1 MSEDNRDSQKENEEA
16 CAILKRALR
25 NLVGQGIIR
34 SRDDLIRIL
43 SEENFEITDVT
54 AQSITLCAPDEP
66 ENRVTL
72 DGWLFSAGFSLSVP
86 ADGPG
91 SEFYAGT
98 VPHRGH
104 ESLVSVSA
112 GAGGRY
118 CADSPPRQGAQP
130 GVVETVQPGVQVAL

>member
-86 ADGPG
+86 ADHP
-91 SEFYAGT
+91 ELRT
-98 VPHRGH
+98 VPGNTT
-104 ESLVSVSA
+104 SA
-112 GAGGRY
+112 GEGEH
-118 CADSPPRQGAQP
+118 PRIQP
-130 GVVETVQPGVQVAL
+130 FCGLSSR